1 MGSNL
6 SKARQ
11 SKAKKPPLERVP
23 QNRINGTAWRE
34 TQENI
39 KGHHAFFAA

>member
-1 MGSNL
+1 MEWE
-6 SKARQ
+6 AIQ
-11 SKAKKPPLERVP
+11 AKQGK
-23 QNRINGTAWRE
+23 AWRE